1 VTVDALRDLKRRA
14 ILHPDDPGAAFA
26 LAEALAVA
34 NEAAE
39 ARRVAE
45 KALATHPA
53 HGNLVRLAVACCRK
67 EGRTARARELLD
79 AAVAAAPDD
88 AALRDERA
96 AVLEEEGRPDDALL
110 DREVA
115 DRLAPG
121 DEGRL
126 LDLAQGYAR
135 RGLATRA
142 LRCLGRLAT
151 PEAVRLAASLRE
163 RHPALADGLL
173 ERAAAALP
181 AGAPALADAV
191 ERLRRGDGALARRA
205 LARAGEA
212 ERASVAH
219 AYLRAEL
226 LRRDGREAEA
236 ASALARAGLDDP
248 PRGGPVPDHAAIGW
262 IGALGWAPGAG
273 CVSPVQAVAVAGE
286 GRLSFSGNVGQ
297 VGRDAGEVAWTCVR
311 AVASRLVPGSPPP
324 REAGL
329 GRGLGLADALRGKD
343 LHLHFVDTEIAKD
356 GPSAGIA
363 LWLAGVSA
371 LSGRPLRGR
380 LAATGEL
387 TLHGEV
393 RPVGGLHEKLVAARL
408 AGVARVIAP
417 RANRRELAAL
427 PAEVTRAVELVQVD
441 DVAGALEAAL
451 AADPGRTGR

>member
-1 VTVDALRDLKRRA
+1 V
-14 ILHPDDPGAAFA
+14 
-26 LAEALAVA
+26 
-34 NEAAE
+34 
-39 ARRVAE
+39 
-45 KALATHPA
+45 
-53 HGNLVRLAVACCRK
+53 
-67 EGRTARARELLD
+67 
-79 AAVAAAPDD
+79 
-88 AALRDERA
+88 
-96 AVLEEEGRPDDALL
+96 
-110 DREVA
+110 
-115 DRLAPG
+115 
-121 DEGRL
+121 
-126 LDLAQGYAR
+126 
-135 RGLATRA
+135 
-142 LRCLGRLAT
+142 
-151 PEAVRLAASLRE
+151 RE
-163 RHPALADGLL
+163 RHPALADGLV

-205 LARAGEA
+205 VARAGEA
-212 ERASVAH
+212 ERASAAH
-219 AYLRAEL
+219 AYVRAEL
-226 LRRDGREAEA
+226 LRRDGRDAEA
-236 ASALARAGLDDP
+236 AIALARAGLDDP

-311 AVASRLVPGSPPP
+311 AVASRL
-324 REAGL
+324 
-329 GRGLGLADALRGKD
+329 GLADALRGKD

-356 GPSAGIA
+356 GPSAGVA

-408 AGVARVIAP
+408 AGVARVVAP

-451 AADPGRTGR
+451 AADPGRSGR

>member
-1 VTVDALRDLKRRA
+1 MNVDALRDLKRRA

-26 LAEALAVA
+26 LAEALAVS

-45 KALATHPA
+45 KALAAHPA

-79 AAVAAAPDD
+79 AAVAVAPDD

-96 AVLEEEGRPDDALL
+96 AVLDEEGRPDDALL

-142 LRCLGRLAT
+142 IGCLGRLAT
-151 PEAVRLAASLRE
+151 PDAVRLAASVRE
-163 RHPALADGLL
+163 RHPALADGLV

-191 ERLRRGDGALARRA
+191 ERLRRGDGALSRRA

-226 LRRDGREAEA
+226 LRRDGRDAEA
-236 ASALARAGLDDP
+236 AIALARAGLDDP

-311 AVASRLVPGSPPP
+311 AVASR
-324 REAGL
+324 
-329 GRGLGLADALRGKD
+329 LGLADALRGKD

-408 AGVARVIAP
+408 AGVARVVAP

>member
-1 VTVDALRDLKRRA
+1 MTVVALRDLKRRA

-26 LAEALAVA
+26 LAEALAVS

-45 KALATHPA
+45 KALAAHPA

-96 AVLEEEGRPDDALL
+96 AVLDEEGRPDDALL

-163 RHPALADGLL
+163 RHPALAAGLL

-191 ERLRRGDGALARRA
+191 ERLRRGDGALARRG
-205 LARAGEA
+205 LARAGGA
-212 ERASVAH
+212 ERASAAH
-219 AYLRAEL
+219 AYVRAEL
-226 LRRDGREAEA
+226 LRRDGRDAEA
-236 ASALARAGLDDP
+236 AIALARAGLDDP

-311 AVASRLVPGSPPP
+311 AVASRL
-324 REAGL
+324 
-329 GRGLGLADALRGKD
+329 GLADALRGKD

-371 LSGRPLRGR
+371 LAGRPLRGR

-408 AGVARVIAP
+408 AGVARVVAP